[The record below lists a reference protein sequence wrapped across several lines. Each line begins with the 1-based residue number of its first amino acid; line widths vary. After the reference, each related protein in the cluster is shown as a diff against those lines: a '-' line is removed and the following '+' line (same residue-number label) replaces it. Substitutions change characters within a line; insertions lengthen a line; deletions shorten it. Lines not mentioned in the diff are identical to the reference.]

1 MRKYVI
7 KTNKGYICERN
18 DYKTYP
24 RKSVAYQGGFAGNF
38 FNCIGN
44 NKVDML
50 GFTDDREKAQRFCGC
65 VGNRIQ
71 EIINRIEDGY
81 EADIEKIS
89 IEVE

>member
-18 DYKTYP
+18 DNKEYP
-24 RKSVAYQGGFAGNF
+24 LSRSFVGLCGNF
-38 FNCIGN
+38 FNMRGSSG
-44 NKVDML
+44 VDML
-50 GFTDDREKAQRFCGC
+50 GFTDDREKAQRCCGC

>member
-1 MRKYVI
+1 MRKYII

-24 RKSVAYQGGFAGNF
+24 KKRDKSYSIFSGPFVNF
-38 FNCIGN
+38 MDYSE
-44 NKVDML
+44 VDML